1 MSNILTDIMG
11 FFKRKKYETD
21 PKDHDVLV
29 IGVHDKPDMTGIA
42 SPIPPKDARLITVK
56 DLRDPCERSNWPREA
71 SEAGVFLGK
80 TIIPAEDPTQESSCY
95 YAFRRLKSLNLNLT
109 IEENGSYVEFD
120 TTAEENKAQNVGSGQ
135 GIYKDKTGETLNFR
149 SLTSSDSSISITQ
162 SEDGNEVDFV
172 CNNQGDSGIS
182 CEDLSQVVM
191 ASTDF
196 TKFKEN
202 LVAFC
207 QQQAASSANAI
218 KDLKEKLK
226 AESELQD

>member
-120 TTAEENKAQNVGSGQ
+120 TTAEENQADNVGLGQ
-135 GIYKDKTGETLNFR
+135 GIFKDKTGEVLNFR
-149 SLTSSDSSISITQ
+149 SLKSSDSSISITQ
-162 SEDGNEVDFV
+162 SEDGNELDFI
-172 CNNQGDSGIS
+172 CNNQGGSGIS
-182 CEDLSQVVM
+182 CNDLVTVLNLATTFAQ
-191 ASTDF
+191 
-196 TKFKEN
+196 FKE
-202 LVAFC
+202 LMIAFC
-207 QQQAASSANAI
+207 LQQVASNEGGIAT
-218 KDLKEKLK
+218 KKTKTG
-226 AESELQD
+226 SELED

>member
-120 TTAEENKAQNVGSGQ
+120 TTAEENQADNVGLGQ
-135 GIYKDKTGETLNFR
+135 GIFKDKTGEVLNFR
-149 SLTSSDSSISITQ
+149 SLKSSDSSISITQ
-162 SEDGNEVDFV
+162 SEDGNELDFI
-172 CNNQGDSGIS
+172 CNNQGGSGIS
-182 CEDLSQVVM
+182 CNDLVTVLNLATTFAQ
-191 ASTDF
+191 
-196 TKFKEN
+196 FKE
-202 LVAFC
+202 LMIAFC
-207 QQQAASSANAI
+207 LQQTASNGSAI
-218 KDLKEKLK
+218 PTKKTKTG
-226 AESELQD
+226 SELED